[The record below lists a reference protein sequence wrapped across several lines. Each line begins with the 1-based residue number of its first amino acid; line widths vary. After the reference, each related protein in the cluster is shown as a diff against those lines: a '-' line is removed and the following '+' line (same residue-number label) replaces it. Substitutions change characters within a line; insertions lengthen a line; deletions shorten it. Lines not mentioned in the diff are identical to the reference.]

1 MNVVSSAKR
10 IVKRM
15 YRRLTDKP
23 IQEKFPQFDIGRGTY
38 GIPKI
43 RSWQEGPTLR
53 IGAFCSI
60 AANVQI
66 FLGGE
71 HRVDWLTTYPF
82 SVFWAEARHIEGH
95 PRIKGDVVIGNDV
108 WIGTDAMILSGV
120 TIGDG
125 AVIGAGAV
133 VGKDVPPYS
142 IVIGNP
148 GVVVR
153 RRFTEE
159 VIGRLLAIQWWNW
172 DDDRIKK
179 VLPLLLSDDPEPFLA
194 AAAAVGL
201 PRPS

>member
-1 MNVVSSAKR
+1 M
-10 IVKRM
+10 
-15 YRRLTDKP
+15 
-23 IQEKFPQFDIGRGTY
+23 
-38 GIPKI
+38 
-43 RSWQEGPTLR
+43 
-53 IGAFCSI
+53 
-60 AANVQI
+60 QI